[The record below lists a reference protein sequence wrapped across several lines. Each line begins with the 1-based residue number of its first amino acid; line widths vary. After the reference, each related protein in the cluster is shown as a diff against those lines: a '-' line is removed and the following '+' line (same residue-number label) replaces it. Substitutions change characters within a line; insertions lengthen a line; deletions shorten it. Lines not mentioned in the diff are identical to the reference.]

1 MSDKD
6 KIKKLEQH
14 KSNLEYEV
22 ELLERKESNERSRVK
37 LLQGKIEKEKLRIK
51 ALEEQIE
58 KEKGS
63 PPKVY
68 DPKSRVDA
76 GRWNDSNYSIPDL
89 TKGSGYEGRV
99 YDVCTV
105 HRRHVSVW
113 ECDHPDAKRWC
124 RNTLTEEISAL
135 EAEVKKTKR
144 KRAKYI
150 K

>member
-1 MSDKD
+1 MSDND

-22 ELLERKESNERSRVK
+22 ELLKRKESNERSRVK
-37 LLQGKIEKEKLRIK
+37 LLQEKIEKEKLRIE
-51 ALEEQIE
+51 ALKEQIE

-76 GRWNDSNYSIPDL
+76 GRWNDSSYGIPDL
-89 TKGSGYEGRV
+89 IKGSGYKDRLH
-99 YDVCTV
+99 DVWRP
-105 HRRHVSVW
+105 HPLVSVW
-113 ECDHPDAKRWC
+113 KCDHPAAMKWC

-135 EAEVKKTKR
+135 EEEVKKTKR

-150 K
+150 E